1 MTTAAGT
8 FDARFAA
15 LADLLHANVRDGVE
29 RGASLCVVQDGEVL
43 VDIWDGWADLDGT
56 TPWQHDTIVPVWSIS
71 KVMTN
76 LAALVAVERGLVD
89 LDATVATYWPEFA
102 AAGKEHVTV
111 AQLMGHTSGVPGWA
125 QPVSVDDLYD
135 WDRATS
141 MLAAQDP
148 WWAPGTASGYH
159 LLNQGHL
166 VGEVVRRV
174 TGSSVGQWFASEV
187 AGPLGADFHIGLDS
201 SHDHRV
207 SALTAPRLP
216 ELEPFDDPD
225 DVALR
230 TITGPFVRAAE
241 CNSERWRRA
250 EIPAANGHGNARSIA
265 RVQSLVSHGGEV
277 DGVRLL
283 SPATIERIFDV
294 QASGT
299 DRVLG
304 VPLTFGTGWALPD
317 EHSMPSAAVGRRCF
331 WGGLGGSVVVND
343 VEQRLTIAYA
353 MNRMVL
359 EHFPGTRAVRP
370 CGDSRFDAY
379 AELIAEA
386 LDERATP

>member
-1 MTTAAGT
+1 MTTTAAGT
-8 FDARFAA
+8 FDPRFAP
-15 LADLLHANVRDGVE
+15 LADLLHDNVRQGVE

-43 VDIWDGWADLDGT
+43 VDIWDGWSDLDGT
-56 TPWQHDTIVPVWSIS
+56 VPWQRDTIVPVWSIS

-76 LAALVAVERGLVD
+76 LAALVAVDRGLVD
-89 LDATVATYWPEFA
+89 LDAPVATYWPEFG
-102 AAGKEHVTV
+102 AAGKQDVTV
-111 AQLMGHTSGVPGWA
+111 GHLLGHTSGVSGWA

-135 WDRATS
+135 WDRSTA
-141 MLAAQDP
+141 MLAAQEP
-148 WWAPGTASGYH
+148 WWTPGTASGYH
-159 LLNQGHL
+159 LLDQGHL

-174 TGSSVGQWFASEV
+174 TGTSVGAWFASEV
-187 AGPLGADFHIGLDS
+187 AAPLGADFHIGLPA
-201 SHDHRV
+201 SHDDRV
-207 SALTAPRLP
+207 SPLTAPRLP

-230 TITGPFVRAAE
+230 TITGPFLRASE
-241 CNSERWRRA
+241 CNTERWRRA

-265 RVQSLVSHGGEV
+265 RVQALVSHGGEL

-283 SPATIERIFDV
+283 SPETVERIFEV
-294 QASGT
+294 RASGV

-304 VPLTFGTGWALPD
+304 LPLTFGTGWALPD
-317 EHSMPSAAVGRRCF
+317 DHSMPSAAPGRRCF

-353 MNRMVL
+353 MNRMVM
-359 EHFPGTRAVRP
+359 EHAPGTRIVRP

-379 AELIAEA
+379 AEVIAEA
-386 LDERATP
+386 LA